1 MPVEYDFLAHSSM
14 NEKWKPKD
22 SIQASPDWLEQNTN
36 VESNYRK
43 RKIAQIP
50 SYYDPGYY
58 SPQKNNHEIFQPQLM
73 MSLPTE
79 NVNYR
84 PIMQE
89 QHPQPYSYQNPE
101 LGLFI
106 WEPGPSQSYYSRLPT
121 KPKFQNMHS
130 QPPIIDSNLL
140 HHWPVGYQATENLI
154 TPLQNYPG
162 VVGLNNHVGNGNQI
176 YGPSEIIEPII
187 LQIDAQLP
195 RENPSGTHSASDLS
209 YSTHSEEEGDPT
221 WTSYEDS
228 ESSALSSSVSSQHSS
243 NSFKLNGSRNKK
255 Q

>member
-1 MPVEYDFLAHSSM
+1 
-14 NEKWKPKD
+14 
-22 SIQASPDWLEQNTN
+22 
-36 VESNYRK
+36 
-43 RKIAQIP
+43 
-50 SYYDPGYY
+50 
-58 SPQKNNHEIFQPQLM
+58 
-73 MSLPTE
+73 
-79 NVNYR
+79 
-84 PIMQE
+84 MQE

-228 ESSALSSSVSSQHSS
+228 ESSALSSSIDAQLPRETHQALIAPAILVI
-243 NSFKLNGSRNKK
+243 LLTVKK
-255 Q
+255 REILLGQAMKIRVFCIVFLGIFTAFIKFF